1 MLGSC
6 GHSCSQ
12 DPLSY
17 DKIKT
22 YLSYISPQPPRR
34 TERRIDMSFFHFIEK
49 SFHWEEGSIKEF
61 EKLGSS
67 LLLYVEFTSTASRCP
82 YCHHKILHIK
92 DYRDQKVLLGHWNTH
107 PVSAIVHKRRF
118 FCLCCHKTF
127 YEKIP
132 GVEHYQRRSNDV
144 KNSIIQACSEL
155 ASFKAI
161 ARSHGVSVSTVIRYF
176 DGLTFKRPLH
186 LPEVL
191 SLDEFRGNAH
201 GQRYQVAVND
211 PQRHETLDI
220 LPKRTALELIRY
232 FSQFSRAERL
242 KVKFVVMDLSSLF
255 RKVIRT
261 MFPGATIIGDR
272 FHIQRLVIW
281 ALERVRKNVQKLF
294 DEKRIYFKRN
304 KHILNKRGDCLTEEE
319 LASLRE
325 ILKQSSEL
333 QRAYALKEAFFKVF
347 SMKERSAVASFLSR
361 WLSLVEESG
370 VEEFKSVI
378 KTFTDWKTEILEGLS
393 QAYSNGFTEGMNNKI
408 KVLKRVAFGFRNF
421 ERFRSRILLL
431 SMVKLK

>member
-1 MLGSC
+1 M
-6 GHSCSQ
+6 
-12 DPLSY
+12 
-17 DKIKT
+17 
-22 YLSYISPQPPRR
+22 
-34 TERRIDMSFFHFIEK
+34 
-49 SFHWEEGSIKEF
+49 
-61 EKLGSS
+61 
-67 LLLYVEFTSTASRCP
+67 
-82 YCHHKILHIK
+82 
-92 DYRDQKVLLGHWNTH
+92 
-107 PVSAIVHKRRF
+107 
-118 FCLCCHKTF
+118 
-127 YEKIP
+127 
-132 GVEHYQRRSNDV
+132 
-144 KNSIIQACSEL
+144 

-161 ARSHGVSVSTVIRYF
+161 ARSHGVAVSTVIRYF

-242 KVKFVVMDLSSLF
+242 KVKFVVMDLSPLF

-304 KHILNKRGDCLTEEE
+304 KHILNKRGNRLTEEE

-378 KTFTDWKTEILEGLS
+378 KTFTDWNTEILEGLS
-393 QAYSNGFTEGMNNKI
+393 QVYSNGFTEGMNNKI

>member
-1 MLGSC
+1 
-6 GHSCSQ
+6 
-12 DPLSY
+12 
-17 DKIKT
+17 
-22 YLSYISPQPPRR
+22 
-34 TERRIDMSFFHFIEK
+34 MSFFHFIEK

-118 FCLCCHKTF
+118 FCPCCHKTF

-161 ARSHGVSVSTVIRYF
+161 ARSHGVSVST
-176 DGLTFKRPLH
+176 
-186 LPEVL
+186 
-191 SLDEFRGNAH
+191 
-201 GQRYQVAVND
+201 
-211 PQRHETLDI
+211 
-220 LPKRTALELIRY
+220 
-232 FSQFSRAERL
+232 
-242 KVKFVVMDLSSLF
+242 
-255 RKVIRT
+255 
-261 MFPGATIIGDR
+261 IGDR

-304 KHILNKRGDCLTEEE
+304 KHILNKRGNRLTEEE

-378 KTFTDWKTEILEGLS
+378 KTFTDWNTEILEGLS
-393 QAYSNGFTEGMNNKI
+393 QVYSNGFTEGMNNKI

-431 SMVKLK
+431 SIVKLK

>member
-1 MLGSC
+1 
-6 GHSCSQ
+6 
-12 DPLSY
+12 
-17 DKIKT
+17 
-22 YLSYISPQPPRR
+22 
-34 TERRIDMSFFHFIEK
+34 MSFFHFIEK

-82 YCHHKILHIK
+82 YCHHKILHSK
-92 DYRDQKVLLGHWNTH
+92 DYRDQKVLLGHWKTH

-118 FCLCCHKTF
+118 FCPCCHKTF

-304 KHILNKRGDCLTEEE
+304 KHILNKRGDRLTEEE

-378 KTFTDWKTEILEGLS
+378 KTFTD
-393 QAYSNGFTEGMNNKI
+393 
-408 KVLKRVAFGFRNF
+408 
-421 ERFRSRILLL
+421 
-431 SMVKLK
+431 

>member
-1 MLGSC
+1 
-6 GHSCSQ
+6 
-12 DPLSY
+12 
-17 DKIKT
+17 
-22 YLSYISPQPPRR
+22 
-34 TERRIDMSFFHFIEK
+34 MSFFHFIEK
-49 SFHWEEGSIKEF
+49 SFHWEDGSIKEF

-118 FCLCCHKTF
+118 FCPCCHKTF